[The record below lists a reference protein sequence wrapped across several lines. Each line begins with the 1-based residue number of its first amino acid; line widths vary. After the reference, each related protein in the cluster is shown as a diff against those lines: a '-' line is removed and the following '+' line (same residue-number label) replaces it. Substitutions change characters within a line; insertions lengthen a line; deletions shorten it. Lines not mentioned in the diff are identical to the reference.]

1 MRIPSSNVPIFPL
14 STVLFPG
21 GLMTLKIFETRYLD
35 MVSNCLKENVPF
47 GVCMLVDGQEVGV
60 AAGCYQVGTL
70 AKIVNWDQVEGGVLM
85 IDVVGCQRFK
95 ILDSDVSPQQL
106 ISATIQ
112 VLPES
117 LLVPVPS
124 ELAELTDMLKAVI
137 SKLQPSAKLSDEQ
150 FGDANWVGCRLTE
163 VLPLDGVIR
172 QRLLEVD
179 DAVERLKMLSDL
191 LTQH

>member
-21 GLMTLKIFETRYLD
+21 GLLSLKIFETRYLD

-47 GVCMLVDGQEVGV
+47 GVCLLVDGQEVGV
-60 AAGCYQVGTL
+60 AARCYQMGTL

-95 ILDSDVSPQQL
+95 ILESDVSPQQL

-112 VLPES
+112 VLPEPLS
-117 LLVPVPS
+117 VPVPD
-124 ELAELTDMLKAVI
+124 ELVELTEMLKAVI
-137 SKLQPSAKLSDEQ
+137 TKLQPGAKLGDEQ
-150 FGDANWVGCRLTE
+150 LDDANWVGCRLTE

-172 QRLLEVD
+172 QRLLEID

-191 LTQH
+191 FTQH